1 MSTKKKLIAGIA
13 ILVAAILFSVFVVP
27 KNRNVPVAE
36 KPTTAEETTTTVE
49 STADETTTDWFGMDW
64 TTAPYIETTAATTAA
79 TTRTTSKTT
88 PLRTTTT
95 VPRPA
100 TTRSSSTTRAASTT
114 KPPAATTRRPT
125 TTRAPSTSRQTT
137 TTAKPTTAADTLITY
152 GINYGKNI
160 GLTYRPQ
167 LTQGG
172 EAVSGATQAQIRAKL
187 DQAKAAG
194 ATQFNV
200 WRQGGAVYI
209 ATGR

>member
-1 MSTKKKLIAGIA
+1 MSTKKKLIAGVL
-13 ILVAAILFSVFVVP
+13 ILVAAILFSIFVVP
-27 KNRNVPVAE
+27 KNRDIPAAAE
-36 KPTTAEETTTTVE
+36 TTTAEETTTMAE

-64 TTAPYIETTAATTAA
+64 TTALDNETTAATTAPTTHTTQHTTTKA
-79 TTRTTSKTT
+79 T
-88 PLRTTTT
+88 PPRTTTA

-100 TTRSSSTTRAASTT
+100 TTRPPSTTRAVSTT
-114 KPPAATTRRPT
+114 KPPVATTRRPT
-125 TTRAPSTSRQTT
+125 TARAT
-137 TTAKPTTAADTLITY
+137 TTAADTLITY
-152 GINYGKNI
+152 GISYGKSI

-172 EAVSGATQAQIRAKL
+172 EAVQSATQQAVRTRL

-194 ATQFNV
+194 AAQFNV